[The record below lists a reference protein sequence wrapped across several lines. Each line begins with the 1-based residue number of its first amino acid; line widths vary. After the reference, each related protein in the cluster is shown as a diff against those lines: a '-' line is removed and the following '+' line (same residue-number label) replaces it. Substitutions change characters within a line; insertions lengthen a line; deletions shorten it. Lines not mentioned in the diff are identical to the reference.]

1 VFKIV
6 FVLRTVGEY
15 HSRREVQKSE
25 KLLGDLISLIKQ
37 CFLQTDGNG
46 WNLPKMHALAKM
58 PKNMLKFGT
67 ANNFCGQIGERA
79 LKGIVKDQA
88 QLTQR
93 RPDSFAQQCALRE
106 YETNILRYVMTEIGV
121 LLGFST
127 ITLPESK
134 DVVCPKGKFTLKM
147 STTNISGMGVFPDEV
162 MWHCAKRERLHCGV
176 SDLLKFSLRGHS
188 HINGYSD
195 SYKVTGYTSLRIICR
210 NTVKKVIYY
219 ATELMNGN
227 RRYVMITL

>member
-1 VFKIV
+1 MSFSYTTWPEVDLHASYRIIEIIQGVFKIV

-88 QLTQR
+88 QLTQ
-93 RPDSFAQQCALRE
+93 
-106 YETNILRYVMTEIGV
+106 
-121 LLGFST
+121 
-127 ITLPESK
+127 
-134 DVVCPKGKFTLKM
+134 
-147 STTNISGMGVFPDEV
+147 
-162 MWHCAKRERLHCGV
+162 
-176 SDLLKFSLRGHS
+176 
-188 HINGYSD
+188 
-195 SYKVTGYTSLRIICR
+195 
-210 NTVKKVIYY
+210 
-219 ATELMNGN
+219 
-227 RRYVMITL
+227 